1 MLRWTRYKA
10 REVLGVGSVRMDSP
24 LDSEMDGWVTWSHG
38 PAGVAL
44 LSEVASAE
52 EGGGED
58 EAGGADD
65 GASGGG
71 AGEACDGGGAALR
84 GVGGDGFCGGG
95 FEAGFTETE
104 TAEEI
109 AVGAWGDWAGVGF
122 GPCEGGSGA
131 WHDGGGAAEDGAG
144 ELGGP

>member
-1 MLRWTRYKA
+1 
-10 REVLGVGSVRMDSP
+10 MDSP
-24 LDSEMDGWVTWSHG
+24 SDSEMDGLVTRSHG
-38 PAGVAL
+38 PAGLDL
-44 LSEVASAE
+44 LSEVAPAE

-65 GASGGG
+65 GATGGG
-71 AGEACDGGGAALR
+71 AGEACDGGGAALW

-109 AVGAWGDWAGVGF
+109 AVGARGDWAGMGF
-122 GPCEGGSGA
+122 GPCEGRSGA
-131 WHDGGGAAEDGAG
+131 WHDGGGAAEHGAG